1 MSEVC
6 IITGVGPGT
15 GSALVRRFAAEGYQ
29 VAMIARDKQRLI
41 NLQSTIERTR
51 SYPCDVSDAN
61 ALASTLD
68 QILVEMGPPRIL
80 IHNAVAA
87 ARGDYLS
94 VDTKAM
100 NTAWQVNVMA
110 LLTLSRWATPLMV
123 EREGGVILCTG
134 NTAAYR
140 GKAHFA
146 GFAPTK
152 AAQRILMES
161 IARHAGPQGIHAAF
175 LAIDAVIDLEWTR
188 KAFPDRPDDFFC
200 HPDDIAT
207 ACFDLAHQPKSA
219 WASEMVIRPFGETW

>member
-1 MSEVC
+1 M
-6 IITGVGPGT
+6 
-15 GSALVRRFAAEGYQ
+15 
-29 VAMIARDKQRLI
+29 
-41 NLQSTIERTR
+41 
-51 SYPCDVSDAN
+51 
-61 ALASTLD
+61 
-68 QILVEMGPPRIL
+68 
-80 IHNAVAA
+80 IHNAVTA

-94 VDTKAM
+94 VDIDAM

-110 LLTLSRWATPLMV
+110 LLTLSRWVTPHMI

-161 IARHAGPQGIHAAF
+161 IARHAGPKGIHAAF

-188 KAFPDRPDDFFC
+188 KPFKADPMTSSVIPMIL
-200 HPDDIAT
+200 PPLVLI
-207 ACFDLAHQPKSA
+207 LPINPKA
-219 WASEMVIRPFGETW
+219 PGPRRW

>member
-15 GSALVRRFAAEGYQ
+15 GSALVRRFAAEGYKI
-29 VAMIARDKQRLI
+29 AMIARDKQRLI
-41 NLQSTIERTR
+41 GIQSTVEGAR
-51 SYPCDVSDAN
+51 SYPCDVSDEN
-61 ALASTLD
+61 ALTTTLN
-68 QILVEMGPPRIL
+68 QILVEMGPPRIV
-80 IHNAVAA
+80 IHNAVTA

-94 VDTKAM
+94 VDTDAM

-123 EREGGVILCTG
+123 ERDGGVILCTG

-152 AAQRILMES
+152 AAQRILSQPQPREVNMDRNPKRSAREMVDS
-161 IARHAGPQGIHAAF
+161 IEETIEQVAKKRTGMGIR
-175 LAIDAVIDLEWTR
+175 DLEIR
-188 KAFPDRPDDFFC
+188 RPR
-200 HPDDIAT
+200 A
-207 ACFDLAHQPKSA
+207 
-219 WASEMVIRPFGETW
+219 